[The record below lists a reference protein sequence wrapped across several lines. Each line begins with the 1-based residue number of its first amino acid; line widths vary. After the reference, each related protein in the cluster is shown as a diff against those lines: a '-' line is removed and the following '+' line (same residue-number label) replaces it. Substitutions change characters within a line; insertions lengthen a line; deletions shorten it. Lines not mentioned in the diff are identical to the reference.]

1 MRTVLM
7 AVVLVAMGLFLC
19 FSCGQ
24 TTSFTE
30 KDALRRREM
39 AEAARMPATG
49 FVFKTVTIGE
59 RKMDYVVYVPR
70 QYGPETQM
78 LPAIVFLHGSGESGR
93 DGQKQIAQG
102 IGTNILWNAD
112 RWPCIVMMPQKPSSQ
127 LQWEDEDD
135 LVMKML
141 EETKREYRIDDKRI
155 ALTGLSQGGHG
166 TWSIGAAHPDVWC
179 ALAPICGYADQHNG
193 KLSPEEIAGKL
204 KGVPMW
210 VFHGEDDDVVSPEQ
224 SKKVVEAMKRA
235 GGTDVKLTLYPK
247 TNHGSWDKAYGE
259 KELPGFLMMG
269 KKK

>member
-1 MRTVLM
+1 MRTLLM
-7 AVVLVAMGLFLC
+7 ALVVVGMCLFLC

-24 TTSFTE
+24 TSLKE
-30 KDALRRREM
+30 QQAV
-39 AEAARMPATG
+39 AARG
-49 FVFKTVTIGE
+49 FVFKTVMIGE
-59 RKMDYVVYVPR
+59 RKLDYVVYVPR
-70 QYGPETQM
+70 GYEAGKKS
-78 LPAIVFLHGSGESGR
+78 PAIVFLHGSGESGT

-112 RWPCIVMMPQKPSSQ
+112 RWPCIVMMPQKPTSK
-127 LQWEDEDD
+127 LQWEDVDD

-141 EETKREYRIDDKRI
+141 EETKKEYAIDDQRI

-193 KLSPEEIAGKL
+193 KLAAEQIAAKL

-210 VFHGEDDDVVSPEQ
+210 VFHGEEDDVVSPEQ
-224 SKKVVEAMKRA
+224 SRKVVEAMKKA
-235 GGTDVKLTLYPK
+235 GAADVKLTLYPK

-259 KELPGFLMMG
+259 KELPGFLMKG
-269 KKK
+269 KK